1 MTGVFRVPGRKISR
15 KTRNKSIFPL
25 SFFHICDTMGI
36 NNLETVG
43 DTMRYFGKL
52 YLDKEKDIVVTLWMD
67 QSVLSYTIHTTNHQS
82 DNLINNLAATSGQ
95 TTTVRN
101 GRRVITGQI
110 PCYIKGDGQRVY
122 IFRLNGTKLANIYP
136 DGKIEVNSV
145 IPAIAKTLMSQTTD
159 YKYSFRETL
168 VKSYVREEV
177 KLSTDLHTHGN
188 ANLAAD
194 ILIALAIKHQIRY
207 PLYYIKKLKLTV
219 SPAQQEFLDQQRR
232 EVEAK
237 LDLTGLT
244 GKHRDRKIDDN
255 TFINF
260 ADLILLNLP
269 HSTENINRIR
279 RSLALLKDSQAVFTN
294 LEKLYL
300 YRYVFTK
307 GVTADYRID
316 LPDFRQIEDQ
326 DICGYLK
333 RMLEDS
339 ERPLFSDLTLYE
351 DSLLW
356 IGREYQKR
364 HIHYVEI
371 SDTTLVKKDPS
382 AARMLHQIH
391 RILPLVKQETGVDIR
406 FLAAIRRIPLTLVKD
421 NIASGNYLTEAIQAL
436 KVVCK
441 DPYVVGS
448 DFVGE
453 EINDI
458 EELKAVIREIVTGIA
473 YQDPNWTIRV
483 HAGENDSLKSNMA
496 KAISLVE
503 ASLLPGQ
510 SFPYMRIGHGLY
522 GASLK
527 SSQGKELLKKIREHD
542 VVLEFQLTSN
552 VRLNNLI
559 DLRTHPLKGY
569 LSRGISCV
577 MGTDGYGLYG
587 TDSIDDQLALANFL
601 QITDGEF
608 LKMKAVE
615 DGIIARQRENFLRK
629 HQVFTA
635 QQGSRSV
642 EDYYLEELARE
653 NPDISPV
660 KFEIRKQPS
669 YPAFKAQVAE
679 LPWDK
684 YPVIVAGGSFTSSNA
699 AQKVSDGDRKILDGL
714 LEQLDPQK
722 VFFVVGHK
730 LLGHEKYLVENNRGF
745 DIYSIIP
752 SLMDPK
758 QIRRLSQADIK
769 GIRISTESQEMG
781 IYKSFNYEIFE
792 RRNCILLGFD
802 GNSSLANLVQ
812 EARNGKGKARIF
824 LYPKSPMLKAKAASL
839 EGYVTIHAPESTVIR
854 TIRTLE
860 DDIGTKI

>member
-1 MTGVFRVPGRKISR
+1 
-15 KTRNKSIFPL
+15 
-25 SFFHICDTMGI
+25 
-36 NNLETVG
+36 
-43 DTMRYFGKL
+43 MRYFGKL
-52 YLDKEKDIVVTLWMD
+52 YLDKEKDIVVTLGMD

-82 DNLINNLAATSGQ
+82 DNLINNLAAISNQ
-95 TTTVRN
+95 TTTVQN
-101 GRRVITGQI
+101 GKTVITGTI

-188 ANLAAD
+188 ANLTPD

-207 PLYYIKKLKLTV
+207 PLYYIKKLALVV
-219 SPAQQEFLDQQRR
+219 SPAQQLFLQQQRQA
-232 EVEAK
+232 VESR
-237 LDLTGLT
+237 LDLTDLT

-269 HSTENINRIR
+269 HATENINRIR
-279 RSLALLKDSQAVFTN
+279 RSLTLLKDSQAVFTN

-307 GVTADYRID
+307 GLPASYRID
-316 LPDFRQIEDQ
+316 LPDFRQIEDR
-326 DICGYLK
+326 DIRLYLK
-333 RMLEDS
+333 QMLEDS
-339 ERPLFSDLTLYE
+339 ERPQFADLTLYE

-356 IGREYQKR
+356 IGREYGKR

-371 SDTTLVKKDPS
+371 SDTTLVKKDAS
-382 AARMLHQIH
+382 AACMLHQIH

-421 NIASGNYLTEAIQAL
+421 SIVSGNYLTEAISAL
-436 KVVCK
+436 RVVCK

-458 EELKAVIREIVTGIA
+458 AELGGVIREIVTGIA
-473 YQDPNWTIRV
+473 SADPNWTIRV

-510 SFPYMRIGHGLY
+510 AFPHMRSGHGLY
-522 GASLK
+522 CASLK
-527 SSQGKELLKKIREHD
+527 SKQGKQLLDTIRRHD
-542 VVLEFQLTSN
+542 LVLEFQLTSN

-559 DLRTHPLKGY
+559 DLRTHPLKSY
-569 LSRGISCV
+569 LSHGIRCV

-587 TDSIDDQLALANFL
+587 TDSIDEQLALSNFL
-601 QITDGEF
+601 KITDEEF
-608 LKMKAVE
+608 LQMKAVE
-615 DGIIARQRENFLRK
+615 ASIITRQQENFAK
-629 HQVFTA
+629 KYQAFTA
-635 QQGSRSV
+635 HRGTNSV
-642 EDYYLEELARE
+642 MDYYLQELGKTCA
-653 NPDISPV
+653 DISPV

-669 YPAFKAQVAE
+669 YPVFKGKITE

-684 YPVIVAGGSFTSSNA
+684 YPIIIAGGSFTSGNA
-699 AQKVSDGDRKILDGL
+699 SSKISESDRHLLDAL
-714 LEQLDPQK
+714 LKHLDPEK

-730 LLGHEKYLVENNRGF
+730 LQGQEKYLVEHNQKF

-752 SLMDPK
+752 AMMDAK
-758 QIRRLSQADIK
+758 QIQRLAQSPIR

-792 RRNCILLGFD
+792 RRNCTLFAFD
-802 GNSSLANLVQ
+802 GNSALANLVQ
-812 EARNGKGKARIF
+812 EARNGKGKTRIF
-824 LYPKSPMLKAKAASL
+824 LYPRSPMLRAKAASL
-839 EGYVTIHAPESTVIR
+839 EGYVTLHAPAEEVIR
-854 TIRTLE
+854 KIYALE
-860 DDIGTKI
+860 DNIGTKK